1 MSKETM
7 TVHQT
12 LVELG
17 LLQPLKPGIRPA
29 SKSAYLEKRR
39 EAQRLRRKIKKE
51 AQALGVEP
59 KLKPI
64 GRPVIYNTSD
74 EALLARKASDR
85 ASKARQAERISEA
98 IRAAIGKNEP
108 PTNQNDLPTT

>member
-17 LLQPLKPGIRPA
+17 LLQPLKPGTRPP
-29 SKSAYLEKRR
+29 SKTAYLEKRR

-64 GRPVIYNTSD
+64 GRPLTYNTTD
-74 EALLARKASDR
+74 EALLARRASDR

-98 IRAAIGKNEP
+98 IRLAIGK
-108 PTNQNDLPTT
+108 QNDPTT